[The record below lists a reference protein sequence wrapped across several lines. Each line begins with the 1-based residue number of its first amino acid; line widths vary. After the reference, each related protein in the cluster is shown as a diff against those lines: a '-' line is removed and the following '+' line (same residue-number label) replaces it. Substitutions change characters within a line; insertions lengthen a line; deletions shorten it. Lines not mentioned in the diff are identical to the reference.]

1 MANTTSGT
9 TTFDKTFAIDE
20 IIEEAYERIGMQ
32 GVSGNQLRQARR
44 SLNIMFQEW
53 GNRGLHYWEVANNS
67 ITLVDGQAEYT
78 MFRSTGDG
86 TSDATAVYGV
96 DDVLE
101 AVYRN
106 SSSVD
111 SPLTKIN
118 RSTYQALSNK
128 TSKGTPSQ
136 YFVQRFIDK
145 VTITLYLTP
154 GSTEAGNT
162 INYYYVKRIQD
173 VGDYTNA
180 TDVPYR
186 FVPCMASGLAYYLSQ
201 KFKPELTQNMKLLY
215 EDELQR
221 ALAEDGSSSSSYI
234 TPKLIIQMS
243 NFSKGKHAQFISDRS
258 GMAFPYKEMVKEW
271 NGSRVHVSEF
281 EPKQPQ
287 LQPKPHGADPQGLP
301 MAKPDRTEPAT
312 QNLLPGNPFNI
323 TSGSTTITVTEPSHG
338 RSTSDTVV
346 FRNVDGS
353 PGGVAFTVF
362 ENSSGFSITVTGTDN
377 YTFQ

>member
-20 IIEEAYERIGMQ
+20 IIEESYERIGMQ
-32 GVSGNQLRQARR
+32 SVSGNQLRMARR

-67 ITLVDGQAEYT
+67 ITLVDGQATYT
-78 MFRSTGDG
+78 MFRSTDDG
-86 TSDATAVYGV
+86 TSSATAVYGV
-96 DDVLE
+96 DDILE

-111 SPLTKIN
+111 TPLTKIN
-118 RSTYQALSNK
+118 RSTYQGLSNK
-128 TSKGTPSQ
+128 TSEGTPSQ

-221 ALAEDGSSSSSYI
+221 ALQEDGSSSSSFI
-234 TPKLIIQMS
+234 TPKT
-243 NFSKGKHAQFISDRS
+243 
-258 GMAFPYKEMVKEW
+258 YY
-271 NGSRVHVSEF
+271 
-281 EPKQPQ
+281 
-287 LQPKPHGADPQGLP
+287 
-301 MAKPDRTEPAT
+301 
-312 QNLLPGNPFNI
+312 PG
-323 TSGSTTITVTEPSHG
+323 T
-338 RSTSDTVV
+338 
-346 FRNVDGS
+346 
-353 PGGVAFTVF
+353 
-362 ENSSGFSITVTGTDN
+362 
-377 YTFQ
+377 

>member
-20 IIEEAYERIGMQ
+20 IIEEAYERIGLQ
-32 GVSGNQLRQARR
+32 SVSGNQMRQARR

-67 ITLVDGQAEYT
+67 ITLVDGQATYT
-78 MFRSTGDG
+78 MYRATGDG

-106 SSSVD
+106 ASSVD
-111 SPLTKIN
+111 TPLTKIN
-118 RSTYQALSNK
+118 RSTYQGLSNK
-128 TSKGTPSQ
+128 TSEGTPSQ

-154 GSTEAGNT
+154 GSSEAGKT

-173 VGDYTNA
+173 VGAYTNA

-201 KFKPELTQNMKLLY
+201 KFKPELTQQMKLLY

-234 TPKLIIQMS
+234 TPKTYY
-243 NFSKGKHAQFISDRS
+243 
-258 GMAFPYKEMVKEW
+258 P
-271 NGSRVHVSEF
+271 
-281 EPKQPQ
+281 
-287 LQPKPHGADPQGLP
+287 
-301 MAKPDRTEPAT
+301 
-312 QNLLPGNPFNI
+312 
-323 TSGSTTITVTEPSHG
+323 
-338 RSTSDTVV
+338 
-346 FRNVDGS
+346 NV
-353 PGGVAFTVF
+353 
-362 ENSSGFSITVTGTDN
+362 
-377 YTFQ
+377 

>member
-9 TTFDKTFAIDE
+9 YTFDKTFAIDE

-32 GVSGNQLRQARR
+32 PNAGFNLKSARR

-53 GNRGLHYWEVANNS
+53 ANRGLHYWEVANNS
-67 ITLVDGQAEYT
+67 LTLVDGQSEYT
-78 MFRSTGDG
+78 MYRSTSDG

-96 DDVLE
+96 DDILE
-101 AVYRN
+101 ASYRN

-111 SPLTKIN
+111 FPLTKIN
-118 RSTYQALSNK
+118 RSAYQALSNK
-128 TSKGTPSQ
+128 TDEGTPTQ

-186 FVPCMASGLAYYLSQ
+186 FVPCMVSGLSYYLSQ
-201 KFKPELTQNMKLLY
+201 KFAPQRTQELKLLY

-221 ALAEDGSSSSSYI
+221 ALAEDGSSSSTFI
-234 TPKLIIQMS
+234 TPKTYY
-243 NFSKGKHAQFISDRS
+243 
-258 GMAFPYKEMVKEW
+258 P
-271 NGSRVHVSEF
+271 
-281 EPKQPQ
+281 
-287 LQPKPHGADPQGLP
+287 
-301 MAKPDRTEPAT
+301 
-312 QNLLPGNPFNI
+312 
-323 TSGSTTITVTEPSHG
+323 
-338 RSTSDTVV
+338 
-346 FRNVDGS
+346 NV
-353 PGGVAFTVF
+353 
-362 ENSSGFSITVTGTDN
+362 
-377 YTFQ
+377 